1 VLLYAPLPVFLTSIA
16 RKGMWGRLWVRE
28 LLAKQLTDGMV
39 DLGFAPEDYFRL
51 TDLQVAAVGW
61 IAQADLFAALAT
73 QFPGRVRSLQ
83 SETLVADPRRALA
96 AICALYNLPANAATV
111 DALASGDAFARNAKD
126 GNAYR
131 ATDRTREQVDGAALH
146 ADEIDKVL
154 VWAEAVA
161 RGAGVAL
168 DPPAP
173 LLG

>member
-1 VLLYAPLPVFLTSIA
+1 
-16 RKGMWGRLWVRE
+16 
-28 LLAKQLTDGMV
+28 
-39 DLGFAPEDYFRL
+39 
-51 TDLQVAAVGW
+51 
-61 IAQADLFAALAT
+61 
-73 QFPGRVRSLQ
+73 VRSLQ
-83 SETLVADPRRALA
+83 SETLVADPRRALT

-111 DALASGDAFARNAKD
+111 DALASGDAFGRNAKD

-131 ATDRTREQVDGAALH
+131 ATDRTREQVDGATLH